1 MKIKYMAYYLTYR
14 PKRIKDLD
22 LVQVRE
28 SLTEILA
35 GKEIP
40 HAFLFSGPKGT
51 GKTSAARILA
61 KAVNCLRRNTSEV
74 SRRRNTTSEVNYE
87 PCNQC
92 ESCQLIASGRSL
104 DLIEIDAASN
114 RGIDDIREL
123 RDKIKLVPSRAK
135 FKVYIIDEVHML
147 TNEAFNALLKTLE
160 EPPRHAKFV
169 LCTTQAEKLPG
180 TIVSRCWQVNFN
192 KAGREEIKRSLARVV
207 KEEKL
212 KISEEDLT
220 RIARVA
226 DGSFRDAVKV
236 LEQLAT
242 GGKIISS
249 QKVDQVLNRGFLTGN
264 LDEWL
269 VMVYSG
275 ETVRALK
282 WLNEA
287 MNQGLNISQF
297 ITQAVE
303 RLRQILL
310 SRLGVKTEAED
321 IKEIADLEKL
331 KKLTW
336 RLLQAGRELKG
347 AVIESLPIELAVIE
361 WFHHPVEAK
370 AVPEKTQTKAER
382 LNLEAVQKRWNE
394 VLSAVRPHNHSL
406 EALLRATKPA
416 GFDGK
421 CLALE
426 VFYKFHKERLE
437 EQRYRGMVEEMISK
451 VLARPITIKYYLGEK
466 RGEPDD
472 IIRNAEEVFGV
483 SAKG

>member
-1 MKIKYMAYYLTYR
+1 MAYYLTYR
-14 PKRIKDLD
+14 PKKIKDLD

-28 SLTEILA
+28 SLTEILGA
-35 GKEIP
+35 KEIP

-51 GKTSAARILA
+51 GKTSSARILA
-61 KAVNCLRRNTSEV
+61 KAVNCLRKNTSKV
-74 SRRRNTTSEVNYE
+74 SRRRNTTSEVNYGGE
-87 PCNQC
+87 PCNHC
-92 ESCQLIASGRSL
+92 ESCELIESGRSM

-123 RDKIKLVPSRAK
+123 RDKIKLSPSQAK

-180 TIVSRCWQVNFN
+180 TIMSRCWQVNFN
-192 KAGREEIKRSLARVV
+192 KASHEEIKRSLTRVV
-207 KEEKL
+207 KGEKL

-226 DGSFRDAVKV
+226 DGSFRDAVKI
-236 LEQLAT
+236 LEQLAI
-242 GGKIISS
+242 GGKMISS
-249 QKVDQVLNRGFLTGN
+249 KKVNQVLNRGWLTGN

-269 VMVYSG
+269 VMVYFG
-275 ETVRALK
+275 ETVKALQ
-282 WLNEA
+282 WLSEA
-287 MNQGLNISQF
+287 LNQGLNISQF

-310 SRLGVKTEAED
+310 ARLGVETEAED
-321 IKEIADLEKL
+321 IKAIEDLEKL
-331 KKLTW
+331 KKLVW

-347 AVIESLPIELAVIE
+347 AVIESLPLELAVIE
-361 WFHHPVEAK
+361 CSHFAEAK
-370 AVPEKTQTKAER
+370 FVPEKTQTKAEK
-382 LNLEAVQKRWNE
+382 LNLEALLKRWNE
-394 VLSAVRPHNHSL
+394 VLLAVRPHNHSL

-421 CLALE
+421 CLVLE

-437 EQRYRGMVEEMISK
+437 EERYRVMVEEVICK
-451 VLARPITIKYYLGEK
+451 VLNQPITIKYYLGQK
-466 RGEPDD
+466 NSQAD
-472 IIRNAEEVFGV
+472 IIKNAEEVFGV
-483 SAKG
+483 EVS

>member
-1 MKIKYMAYYLTYR
+1 MAYYLTYR
-14 PKRIKDLD
+14 PRRIKDLD

-28 SLTEILA
+28 SLTEILGA
-35 GKEIP
+35 KEIP

-51 GKTSAARILA
+51 GKTSGARILA
-61 KAVNCLRRNTSEV
+61 KAVNCSAKQNS
-74 SRRRNTTSEVNYE
+74 E
-87 PCNQC
+87 PCNKC
-92 ESCQLIASGRSL
+92 DSCRMIDSGRSM

-123 RDKIKLVPSRAK
+123 RDKIKLTPSQAK

-160 EPPRHAKFV
+160 EPPQHAKFV
-169 LCTTQAEKLPG
+169 LCTTHAEKLPG
-180 TIVSRCWQVNFN
+180 TIMSRCWQINFN
-192 KAGREEIKRSLARVV
+192 KATHEEIKRSLIRVV
-207 KEEKL
+207 KGEKL
-212 KISEEDLT
+212 KISEEDLA
-220 RIARVA
+220 RIAQVA

-236 LEQLAT
+236 LEQLAA
-242 GGKIISS
+242 GGKVINRK
-249 QKVDQVLNRGFLTGN
+249 KVDQVLNRGWLTGN

-275 ETVRALK
+275 ETVKALQ
-282 WLNEA
+282 WLSEA

-310 SRLGVKTEAED
+310 FRLGVEKEVED
-321 IKEIADLEKL
+321 IKAIEDLSKL
-331 KKLTW
+331 KKLIW

-347 AVIESLPIELAVIE
+347 AVIESLPIELAVIDWQGE
-361 WFHHPVEAK
+361 ISPPILPKLAGRGGKIKLEQVSAK
-370 AVPEKTQTKAER
+370 WKEILAEM
-382 LNLEAVQKRWNE
+382 K
-394 VLSAVRPHNHSL
+394 PHNHSL
-406 EALLRATKPA
+406 EALLKATKPT

-437 EQRYRGMVEEMISK
+437 EERYRGMVEEVISK
-451 VLARPITIKYYLGEK
+451 VLAQPITIKYYLGVK
-466 RGEPDD
+466 NNQAG
-472 IIRNAEEVFGV
+472 IIKDAEEVFGV
-483 SAKG
+483 EVS

>member
-1 MKIKYMAYYLTYR
+1 MAFYLTYR

-28 SLTEILA
+28 SLTEILGA
-35 GKEIP
+35 KEIP

-51 GKTSAARILA
+51 GKTSGARILA
-61 KAVNCLRRNTSEV
+61 KAVNCLKKNLSAGG
-74 SRRRNTTSEVNYE
+74 E

-92 ESCQLIASGRSL
+92 DSCRMIESGRSM

-123 RDKIKLVPSRAK
+123 RDKIKLVPSQAK

-180 TIVSRCWQVNFN
+180 TIMSRCWQVNFN
-192 KAGREEIKRSLARVV
+192 KASHGEIKRSLTRVV
-207 KEEKL
+207 KGEKL

-220 RIARVA
+220 RIAQVA
-226 DGSFRDAVKV
+226 DGSFRDAVKI
-236 LEQLAT
+236 LEQLAA
-242 GGKIISS
+242 GGKVISKK
-249 QKVDQVLNRGFLTGN
+249 KVSQVLNRGFLTGD

-269 VMVYSG
+269 VMVYRG
-275 ETVRALK
+275 ETVKALQ
-282 WLNEA
+282 WLSEA

-310 SRLGVKTEAED
+310 FRLGVEKEVED
-321 IKEIADLEKL
+321 IKAIEDLSKL
-331 KKLTW
+331 KKLIW

-361 WFHHPVEAK
+361 WQGET
-370 AVPEKTQTKAER
+370 EKKPTAALPQLKSR
-382 LNLEAVQKRWNE
+382 SGKIKLEQVIDKWKEILEEIKPQ
-394 VLSAVRPHNHSL
+394 NHSL
-406 EALLRATKPA
+406 EALLKATKPA

-437 EQRYRGMVEEMISK
+437 EERYRRMVEGAISK
-451 VLARPITIKYYLGEK
+451 VLAQPITIKYYLGQK
-466 RGEPDD
+466 NRQTD
-472 IIRNAEEVFGV
+472 IIKNAEEVFGV
-483 SAKG
+483 EVS

>member
-22 LVQVRE
+22 LAQVRE
-28 SLTEILA
+28 SLTEILGA
-35 GKEIP
+35 KEIP

-51 GKTSAARILA
+51 GKTSGARILA
-61 KAVNCLRRNTSEV
+61 KAVNCPAKQNS
-74 SRRRNTTSEVNYE
+74 E
-87 PCNQC
+87 PCNKC
-92 ESCQLIASGRSL
+92 ASCQLIESGRSM

-123 RDKIKLVPSRAK
+123 RDKIKLVPSQAK

-160 EPPRHAKFV
+160 EPPCHAKFV

-192 KAGREEIKRSLARVV
+192 KANHGEIKRSLTRVV
-207 KEEKL
+207 KGEKL
-212 KISEEDLT
+212 KISEEDLV
-220 RIARVA
+220 RIAQVA
-226 DGSFRDAVKV
+226 DGSFRDAVKI
-236 LEQLAT
+236 LEQLAVN
-242 GGKIISS
+242 GKVISKK
-249 QKVDQVLNRGFLTGN
+249 KVDQVLNRGFLTGN

-269 VMVYSG
+269 VLVYCG
-275 ETVRALK
+275 ETVKALQ
-282 WLNEA
+282 WLSEA
-287 MNQGLNISQF
+287 MDQGLNISQF

-310 SRLGVKTEAED
+310 FRLGVEAEVED
-321 IKEIADLEKL
+321 IKAIADLEKL
-331 KKLTW
+331 KKLIW

-347 AVIESLPIELAVIE
+347 AVIESLPLELAVIE
-361 WFHHPVEAK
+361 WSQPAEARI
-370 AVPEKTQTKAER
+370 VPEKTPTKAEKIK
-382 LNLEAVQKRWNE
+382 LESVLKRWNE
-394 VLSAVRPHNHSL
+394 VLLAVRPQNHSL
-406 EALLRATKPA
+406 EALLKATKPT

-437 EQRYRGMVEEMISK
+437 EERYRGMVEEVISK
-451 VLARPITIKYYLGEK
+451 VLCQPITIKYYLGQK
-466 RGEPDD
+466 NNQAD
-472 IIRNAEEVFGV
+472 IIKDAEEVFGV
-483 SAKG
+483 EVS

>member
-1 MKIKYMAYYLTYR
+1 MAFYLTYR

-28 SLTEILA
+28 SLTEILGA
-35 GKEIP
+35 KEIP

-51 GKTSAARILA
+51 GKTSGARILA
-61 KAVNCLRRNTSEV
+61 KAVNCLKKNLSAGG
-74 SRRRNTTSEVNYE
+74 E

-92 ESCQLIASGRSL
+92 DSCRMIESGRSM

-123 RDKIKLVPSRAK
+123 RDKIKLVPSQAK

-180 TIVSRCWQVNFN
+180 TIMSRCWQINFN
-192 KAGREEIKRSLARVV
+192 KASHGEIKRSLTRVV
-207 KEEKL
+207 KGEKL

-220 RIARVA
+220 RIAQVA
-226 DGSFRDAVKV
+226 DGSFRDAVKI
-236 LEQLAT
+236 LEQLAA
-242 GGKIISS
+242 GGKVISKK
-249 QKVDQVLNRGFLTGN
+249 KVSQVLNRGFLTGD

-275 ETVRALK
+275 EAVKALQ
-282 WLNEA
+282 WLGA
-287 MNQGLNISQF
+287 ALNQGLNINQF
-297 ITQAVE
+297 IIQAVE

-310 SRLGVKTEAED
+310 MRLGVETEAED
-321 IKEIADLEKL
+321 IKAIEDLEKL
-331 KKLTW
+331 KKLIW

-347 AVIESLPIELAVIE
+347 AVIESLPIELAVVE
-361 WFHHPVEAK
+361 WDSGDEVKK
-370 AVPEKTQTKAER
+370 AVPVLPKLASRSGKIKLEQVIEKWKEI
-382 LNLEAVQKRWNE
+382 LKEMG
-394 VLSAVRPHNHSL
+394 PHNHSL
-406 EALLRATKPA
+406 EALLKATRPA

-421 CLALE
+421 CLVLE

-437 EQRYRGMVEEMISK
+437 EERYRGMVEEVISQI
-451 VLARPITIKYYLGEK
+451 LAQPITIKYYLGEK
-466 RGEPDD
+466 NRQTD
-472 IIRNAEEVFGV
+472 IIKDAEEVFGV
-483 SAKG
+483 EVS